1 MTTDGLARR
10 NDTIHTMNQNFE
22 RSTKMSLIQEDLARA
37 HIGARLHEARSSR
50 RGRNLA
56 AARRLSRKAERAA
69 AQARL
74 AVARVI

>member
-1 MTTDGLARR
+1 M
-10 NDTIHTMNQNFE
+10 NFIH
-22 RSTKMSLIQEDLARA
+22 EDLARA
-37 HIGARLHEARSSR
+37 HISERLERARKTR
-50 RGRNLA
+50 RGDRLV